1 MGHVR
6 VQGVGP
12 RGGGGGARG
21 VSKGRGCGS
30 TKQVEEDDGASVKTI
45 MSQCPMSVAM
55 PRLLYGCQV
64 WPISDHIVEL
74 MERAHQDA
82 ARRLQGLPQQCAGP
96 AATALMGWLSVQA
109 TIDMYRLIYLWTLLR
124 IPNFFF

>member
-1 MGHVR
+1 
-6 VQGVGP
+6 
-12 RGGGGGARG
+12 
-21 VSKGRGCGS
+21 
-30 TKQVEEDDGASVKTI
+30 
-45 MSQCPMSVAM
+45 
-55 PRLLYGCQV
+55 
-64 WPISDHIVEL
+64 

-124 IPNFFF
+124 IPNLF